1 MKLKLKNIGGGQPV
15 VRIIRL
21 TGETT
26 LDNSDNQFTVMDEA
40 GMDFGIVLAPGPAPI
55 QCDGAIAHASI
66 INIGGEVLE
75 GPNPFTLEVNDLPPV
90 ECADFNDLANALDD
104 ENFRVYVL
112 EDWDPLFVPPLA

>member
-1 MKLKLKNIGGGQPV
+1 MKLKLKNIGDGQPV

-26 LDNSDNQFTVMDEA
+26 LDNSDNQFTVMDEV

-55 QCDGAIAHASI
+55 QCDGAIAHVSI

-104 ENFRVYVL
+104 ENFRIYVL